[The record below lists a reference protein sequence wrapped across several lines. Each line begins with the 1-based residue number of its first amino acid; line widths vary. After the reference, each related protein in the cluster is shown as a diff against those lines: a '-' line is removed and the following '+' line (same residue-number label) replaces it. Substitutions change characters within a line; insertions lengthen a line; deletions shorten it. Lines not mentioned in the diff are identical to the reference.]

1 MCELALDLAIEANH
15 TLFSVQLSVM
25 MEKLKR
31 KRALVVCAELSVYMR
46 FLWLSQE
53 YFFGFVVDLS
63 IDFFLFSFGSRHARV
78 L

>member
-31 KRALVVCAELSVYMR
+31 KRALVVCAELKRIHAFS
-46 FLWLSQE
+46 LALSGI
-53 YFFGFVVDLS
+53 FFGFVVDLS
-63 IDFFLFSFGSRHARV
+63 IEFFSF
-78 L
+78 